1 MPINTIAYNEKLTTE
16 LDKALVQHSVTGFM
30 ADNVL
35 RAKFVGAKTVLIP
48 DVDMQG
54 LGDYDRDGESGF
66 VRGAVTVAN
75 TPFTLQQDRG
85 RSFHLDAEDAD
96 ESGIS
101 DLIGKVSAEFV
112 RTKVIPEMD
121 AYVLSKLGGL
131 AVTNSHTVT
140 GTPATGAYAMLLE
153 AIHKVQ
159 AAAGYDEEL
168 VAFAN
173 SSFWEHLQK
182 TPELTRH
189 IVMSDFKKGELNTK
203 VATVNGVAIIPVQEG
218 RMMSAYTFADGTTDG
233 QEDGGFTPTDNAKH
247 IGLIVMP
254 KKACSLVKKTEKTR
268 IYDPIQNLLADAWKL
283 DYRVYYDAFVKKSSI
298 PTIYAYAY

>member
-1 MPINTIAYNEKLTTE
+1 MAINTVTYNENLTNE
-16 LDKALVQHSVTGFM
+16 LDKVLVQRSVTGFM

-48 DVDMQG
+48 DVEMQG
-54 LGDYDRDGESGF
+54 LGDYNRDTGF
-66 VRGAVTVAN
+66 VQGAVTVAN
-75 TPFTLQQDRG
+75 TPYTLQQDRG
-85 RSFHLDAEDAD
+85 RSFQIDAEDAD

-112 RTKVIPEMD
+112 RSKVIPEMD

-131 AVTNSHTVT
+131 AATAGNTVE
-140 GTPATGAYAMLLE
+140 GDPAAEAYTMLLE

-159 AAAGYDEEL
+159 AAVGYDEEL

-173 SSFWEHLQK
+173 STFWEALQK
-182 TPELTRH
+182 SPDLTR
-189 IVMSDFKKGELNTK
+189 VLTVNDFKKGDMNVK
-203 VATVNGVAIIPVQEG
+203 VASVNGVAVLPVQEG
-218 RMMSAYTFADGTTDG
+218 RMMSAYTFADGTTAG
-233 QEDGGFTPTDNAKH
+233 QEEGGFVPADGAKS

-268 IYDPIQNLLADAWKL
+268 IFDPKENLAADAYKL
-283 DYRVYYDAFVKKSSI
+283 DYRVYYDAFVKKSYTA
-298 PTIYAYAY
+298 TICAYVY

>member
-48 DVDMQG
+48 DVEMQG
-54 LGDYDRDGESGF
+54 LGDYNRDTGF
-66 VRGAVTVAN
+66 VQGAVTVAN

-85 RSFHLDAEDAD
+85 RSFSIDAEDAD

-112 RTKVIPEMD
+112 RTKAIPEMD

-173 SSFWEHLQK
+173 STFWEHLQK

-203 VATVNGVAIIPVQEG
+203 VATVNGVAIIPVQEA
-218 RMMSAYTFADGTTDG
+218 RMKSAYTFADGTTGG
-233 QEDGGFTPTDNAKH
+233 QEAGGFVPAEGAKDL
-247 IGLIVMP
+247 GLIVMP

-268 IYDPIQNLLADAWKL
+268 IFAPGENLNADAWKL
-283 DYRVYYDAFVKKSSI
+283 DYRVYYDAFVKKSYV

>member
-1 MPINTIAYNEKLTTE
+1 MAINTITYNENLTGE
-16 LDKALVQHSVTGFM
+16 LDRVLVQRSVTGFM

-54 LGDYDRDGESGF
+54 LGDYNRETGF
-66 VRGAVTVAN
+66 VQGAVTVAN
-75 TPFTLQQDRG
+75 TPYTLKQDRG
-85 RSFHLDAEDAD
+85 RSFQIDAEDAD

-131 AVTNSHTVT
+131 AAGAGNTIE
-140 GTPATGAYAMLLE
+140 GDPAAEAYAMLL
-153 AIHKVQ
+153 AGIHKVQ
-159 AAAGYDEEL
+159 AAVGYDEEL

-173 SSFWEHLQK
+173 STFWEALQK
-182 TPELTRH
+182 SPELTRTL
-189 IVMSDFKKGELNTK
+189 VMNDFKKGDLNVK
-203 VATVNGVAIIPVQEG
+203 VASVNGVSILPVQEG
-218 RMMSAYTFADGTTDG
+218 RMMSAYTFGDGITAG
-233 QEDGGFTPTDNAKH
+233 QEEGGFAPAEEAKS

-268 IYDPIQNLLADAWKL
+268 IFDPKENLVADAYKL
-283 DYRVYYDAFVKKSSI
+283 DYRVYYDAFVKKSYA
-298 PTIYAYAY
+298 PTIYAYVY

>member
-1 MPINTIAYNEKLTTE
+1 MAINTLTYNENLTGE
-16 LDKALVQHSVTGFM
+16 LDRVLVQRSVTGFM

-48 DVDMQG
+48 DVEMQG
-54 LGDYDRDGESGF
+54 LGDYNRDTGF
-66 VRGAVTVAN
+66 VRGTVTVAN

-85 RSFHLDAEDAD
+85 RSFTIDAEDAD
-96 ESGIS
+96 ETGVS

-131 AVTNSHTVT
+131 AAEQGNLIE
-140 GTPATGAYAMLLE
+140 GDPATDAYAMLLSG
-153 AIHKVQ
+153 IHKAQ
-159 AAAGYDEEL
+159 AAVGYDEEL

-173 SSFWEHLQK
+173 STFWEALQK
-182 TPELTRH
+182 TPELSRTL
-189 IVMSDFKKGELNTK
+189 VMNDFARGDLNVK
-203 VATVNGVAIIPVQEG
+203 VATVNGVSILPVQEG
-218 RMMSAYTFADGTTDG
+218 RMMSAYTFGDGATAG
-233 QEDGGFTPTDNAKH
+233 QEEGGFAPADEAKH

-268 IYDPIQNLLADAWKL
+268 IFDPKENLAADAWKL
-283 DYRVYYDAFVKKSSI
+283 DYRVYYDAFVKKSYTDAIFSY
-298 PTIYAYAY
+298 TY